1 MNEHFQKFFSGIAPW
16 SNVYAGAELTYI
28 AAKGAEGRK
37 GPATVLAARI
47 RLLRS
52 ADVRQSSI
60 AVDTEHLLAGRMPLD
75 LGPADLQRLAQD
87 RDLGT
92 IRIRDDLVLQGHGI
106 NRQIG
111 CTFDFHGHEY
121 PRKPGDLLE
130 PGILL
135 EGAQI
140 GPMLGERS
148 IPTLLLD
155 WELKANDQPYGSLN
169 ELIGALGLKFE
180 YPSNGGA
187 SRLLIVA
194 VSPANIL
201 TTSTFKN
208 GTARVRIHAD
218 PALLLDSLHLGCQSV
233 APDGMTLERW
243 RINSQHLKRQKGRTD
258 SLMTL
263 TIRAPAAASI
273 YLYLTY
279 GISPLHETVL
289 SDRSRFPNARL
300 AAYGTFDRDQ
310 SLLRTMFFET
320 RKPGEHIERAATI
333 LFTLLGFS
341 VLPVDGMLQSNDFPD
356 LLAFTPNGNAFVIEC
371 TIGRIHNKDKSDKLK
386 HRTVQVKDHMKLATL
401 ANYRPQSLIL
411 TTMPREEIA
420 SQIDDSRLEGIW
432 VFCKEDIEEALQNLV
447 LNPDPDVIFERITKK
462 HDPLFWRS

>member
-1 MNEHFQKFFSGIAPW
+1 MDESFQKFFSGIALW

-28 AAKGAEGRK
+28 AAKSAESGM
-37 GPATVLAARI
+37 GPATLLAARI

-52 ADVRQSSI
+52 ANTPQSPI
-60 AVDTEHLLAGRMPLD
+60 AVDTEHLVAGRMTMD
-75 LGPADLQRLAQD
+75 LSHADLQRFAQD
-87 RDLGT
+87 RDLGA
-92 IRIRDDLVLQGHGI
+92 IPIRDALVLQGHGI

-121 PRKPGDLLE
+121 PRRPGDLLE

-135 EGAQI
+135 EGAHI
-140 GPMLGERS
+140 GSMLGERN
-148 IPTLLLD
+148 IATLLLD

-169 ELIGALGLKFE
+169 ELIAALGLTFE

-201 TTSTFKN
+201 TTSAFID
-208 GTARVRIHAD
+208 GTAKVRIHAD
-218 PALLLDSLHLGCQSV
+218 PALPLDSLHLGCQSI
-233 APDGMTLERW
+233 APDGTNLDRW
-243 RINSQHLKRQKGRTD
+243 RINSQYLKRQKGRAD

-273 YLYLTY
+273 HLYLTY

-300 AAYGTFDRDQ
+300 AAYSTFDNDR
-310 SLLRTMFFET
+310 SLLRTMFFGT
-320 RKPGEHIERAATI
+320 KKPGEHLERAATI

-356 LLAFTPNGNAFVIEC
+356 LLAFTTNGNAFVIEC

-386 HRTVQVKDHMKLATL
+386 HRTMQVKDQMKLATL
-401 ANYRPQSLIL
+401 KNYRPQSLIL

-420 SQIDDSRLEGIW
+420 NQIDDSRLEGIW
-432 VFCKEDIEEALQNLV
+432 VFCKEDIEEALQTLV
-447 LNPDPDVIFERITKK
+447 LNPDPDVIFEKITKK
-462 HDPLFWRS
+462 PDPLFWRS